1 MYELGNYIMRT
12 AISAASEF
20 TKIKPGFFIN
30 VNASSEQLEKMCIR
44 DRPNSSVIKIIG
56 QTHPLYNVKTSVL

>member
-1 MYELGNYIMRT
+1 MRT

-30 VNASSEQLEKMCIR
+30 VNASSEQLEKECFVEDTLAILKEMIFQLHSC
-44 DRPNSSVIKIIG
+44 G
-56 QTHPLYNVKTSVL
+56 